1 VRGLTLTAQG
11 DPPHASPDQHAFARR
26 SLRVID
32 GAASSGESAGLAL
45 DAFDLPPE
53 AVRARFAMA
62 ARRGH
67 PTWLWPELSVAD
79 WQAAVVDLAD
89 AIATILAGRPA
100 RITGAPMAIGIAA
113 YSSGTGPLL
122 GLWLERGLLAAD
134 DDVAALLRLHL
145 HHNRLRMAMLTAE
158 TPRLA
163 TALAARGVRSTLLKG
178 LHTAHA
184 YFPEAGARPVSDID
198 LLVDAADE
206 PVAAAVLTDLGYV
219 VGRPSRGIPPQ
230 RDWRRP
236 EASEVPCTLNLVH
249 YRDPWSVDMQG
260 SLNRRYAPGAPIA
273 RLNELRGG
281 GPTILGAATLPQ
293 PLLLLH
299 LAVHAGCG
307 FQNLTLIRLVEL
319 ILVIRHDGESGA
331 LAWPAFLD
339 AGRRAG
345 ALGMA
350 FAALQLC
357 EELAPGTV
365 PADIL
370 AACRDAAPARL
381 RRLVAR
387 LTPATAHRVVRRSF
401 AEKFV
406 WQRTGLGLA
415 RQLIAEIVPAQATS
429 LAEAA
434 RIYHTRA
441 MKLLH
446 RAPLSSATP
455 R

>member
-1 VRGLTLTAQG
+1 VRGLTVTASG
-11 DPPHASPDQHAFARR
+11 DPPHAPPDQHAFARR

-32 GAASSGESAGLAL
+32 GVVSLGEGSSLAL

-53 AVRARFAMA
+53 AVRARFATA

-67 PTWLWPELSVAD
+67 PTWLWPELCVAE

-89 AIATILAGRPA
+89 AIATILTGRPA
-100 RITGAPMAIGIAA
+100 RIHRAPTAIGIAA

-145 HHNRLRMAMLTAE
+145 HHNRLRMAMLTTE
-158 TPRLA
+158 TTHLA
-163 TALAARGVRSTLLKG
+163 TALAARGVQATMLKG
-178 LHTAHA
+178 LHTAHG
-184 YFPEAGARPVSDID
+184 YFPAAGARPVSDID
-198 LLVDAADE
+198 LLVDPADE
-206 PVAAAVLTDLGYV
+206 PVAAGVLAELGYV
-219 VGRPSRGIPPQ
+219 AGRPSRGIPPQ
-230 RDWRRP
+230 RDWRRAEVS
-236 EASEVPCTLNLVH
+236 EAPHTLSFVH
-249 YRDPWSVDMQG
+249 YRDPWSIDVQG

-273 RLNELRGG
+273 RLDDLRGNG
-281 GPTILGAATLPQ
+281 QVTPGAATLPQ

-307 FQNLTLIRLVEL
+307 FQNLNLIRLVEL
-319 ILVIRHDGESGA
+319 ILVIRHDDESGA

-339 AGRRAG
+339 AGRRTG

-350 FAALQLC
+350 FAALQLS
-357 EELAPGTV
+357 EDLAPGTV
-365 PADIL
+365 PANVL

-381 RRLVAR
+381 RRLVAG
-387 LTPATAHRVVRRSF
+387 LTPATAHRVARRSF
-401 AEKFV
+401 AEKFI

-415 RQLIAEIVPAQATS
+415 RQLIAEILPADVT
-429 LAEAA
+429 LAGAA

-455 R
+455 Q